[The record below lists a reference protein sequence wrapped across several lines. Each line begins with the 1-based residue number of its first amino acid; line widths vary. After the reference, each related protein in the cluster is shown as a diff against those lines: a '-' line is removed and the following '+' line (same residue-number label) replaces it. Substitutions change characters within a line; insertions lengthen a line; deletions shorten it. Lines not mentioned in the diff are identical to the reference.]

1 MKKQFLTFFTV
12 LLALTNWLHTANAQ
26 PTTTITP
33 PSGTQ
38 TGVFDVTVT
47 FSEEVT
53 GFDQTEL
60 SVTGTANATITAWTA
75 EAGGKAYG
83 ATITPKNDG
92 TVVFNVAENV
102 AEAGANNGNTAAKEQ
117 TVQVLIPETVWMPD
131 EYLRRF
137 VKQKM
142 SPSIPYATPL
152 TQATLSSLTVLK
164 QERSTARP
172 SEDNLQNLTGL
183 EYAINLS
190 TLILHFNSI
199 SDLTPLQNLTNLTEF
214 ESTRSSISNITPL
227 RNLTKLTRLDLNAN
241 RIIDIS
247 ALQNLT
253 SLRELDLGGNSII
266 TITSLQNLT
275 NLNKLIFSNNFI
287 SDITPLQNLINLT
300 RLDLE
305 FNEIEDVAPL
315 ARLTNLKELLL
326 YANPFRSHFPMVEIE
341 VPEEIQTGAFDVT
354 VRFNEDVTGFEQA
367 DLSVSG
373 AAATITEW
381 AEVTAERVVHSDHHA
396 H

>member
-38 TGVFDVTVT
+38 IGVFDVTVT

-142 SPSIPYATPL
+142 SPPIPYATPL
-152 TQATLSSLTVLK
+152 TQATLSSLTVLN
-164 QERSTARP
+164 QERSRP
-172 SEDNLQNLTGL
+172 VLTQADNLQNLTGL

-190 TLILHFNSI
+190 RLTLHKNSI

-227 RNLTKLTRLDLNAN
+227 RNLTNLTRLDLNAN

-253 SLRELDLGGNSII
+253 KFKG
-266 TITSLQNLT
+266 
-275 NLNKLIFSNNFI
+275 
-287 SDITPLQNLINLT
+287 
-300 RLDLE
+300 
-305 FNEIEDVAPL
+305 
-315 ARLTNLKELLL
+315 
-326 YANPFRSHFPMVEIE
+326 
-341 VPEEIQTGAFDVT
+341 
-354 VRFNEDVTGFEQA
+354 VRPR
-367 DLSVSG
+367 
-373 AAATITEW
+373 W
-381 AEVTAERVVHSDHHA
+381 
-396 H
+396 